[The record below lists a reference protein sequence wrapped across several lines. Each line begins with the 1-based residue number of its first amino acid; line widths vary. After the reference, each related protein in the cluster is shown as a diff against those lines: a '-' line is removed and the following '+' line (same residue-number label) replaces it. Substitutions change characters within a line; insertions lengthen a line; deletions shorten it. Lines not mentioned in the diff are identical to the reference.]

1 MQGAHFTGLY
11 LLQACFLGTLMRSTD
26 LSLFGHP
33 DRSLSVYYFRAK
45 LKSSK
50 TISVISSADFL
61 LLRLMLRQV

>member
-1 MQGAHFTGLY
+1 MQGVPFAGLY

-33 DRSLSVYYFRAK
+33 DHSLSVYNFRAK

>member
-1 MQGAHFTGLY
+1 MRGAHFVGLY
-11 LLQACFLGTLMRSTD
+11 LLQVCSLGTLMRSTD